1 MDDCSRDNSVSIEP
15 TNQCRSRQIN
25 KESQDQR
32 LDSTNKTVPV
42 QRTTWKGSKKFRTL
56 RDRRCLAAI
65 KGIGMLLRCLS
76 RLSHS
81 HYTEQTFLVTFL
93 QKIIHKKI
101 AERHTFDILEWNLS
115 SFTRHRLTA
124 TAAVP
129 LFQTIILYDVPWRW
143 KKTINSDMYYN
154 NEWWKKKSRV
164 YET

>member
-93 QKIIHKKI
+93 QKIIHKKNRR
-101 AERHTFDILEWNLS
+101 ATYVRHTWMEFELVHMPPINGDRCS
-115 SFTRHRLTA
+115 SFVSNNNPLRRTLTM
-124 TAAVP
+124 
-129 LFQTIILYDVPWRW
+129 
-143 KKTINSDMYYN
+143 KEN
-154 NEWWKKKSRV
+154 NKFRYV
-164 YET
+164 L